1 LPSSSSDPSIITL
14 VKPSSISERHVAGEL
29 PWSWWRTTG
38 ISGYSSVAASIRW
51 WRKRSSVYERA
62 PRDACTITG
71 DDVSRA
77 ASMIAW
83 ICSMLFT
90 LNAPTP

>member
-1 LPSSSSDPSIITL
+1 MSVRDEILRANDEFAREFDRGHLRPPPARRFAVVTCMDARIDPASL
-14 VKPSSISERHVAGEL
+14 L
-29 PWSWWRTTG
+29 G
-38 ISGYSSVAASIRW
+38 I
-51 WRKRSSVYERA
+51 A
-62 PRDACTITG
+62 PGDA
-71 DDVSRA
+71 VSRA